1 MLQLLDLA
9 RENAALKCELAR
21 IRGEA
26 EALQRLLQQVSTEGF
41 YQGSEGR
48 GRAGL
53 ASPGGAS
60 ERPWTGRVPEDRV
73 RSSPG
78 R

>member
-26 EALQRLLQQVSTEGF
+26 EALQRLLRQTSAEGSRTDI
-41 YQGSEGR
+41 YAQEE
-48 GRAGL
+48 RARMPTL
-53 ASPGGAS
+53 
-60 ERPWTGRVPEDRV
+60 
-73 RSSPG
+73 
-78 R
+78 

>member
-26 EALQRLLQQVSTEGF
+26 EALKRRLFEVRQALATKPCSPGASPLPTNHCVRIQVDAMLVAALDPESPW
-41 YQGSEGR
+41 EGR
-48 GRAGL
+48 
-53 ASPGGAS
+53 
-60 ERPWTGRVPEDRV
+60 
-73 RSSPG
+73 
-78 R
+78 